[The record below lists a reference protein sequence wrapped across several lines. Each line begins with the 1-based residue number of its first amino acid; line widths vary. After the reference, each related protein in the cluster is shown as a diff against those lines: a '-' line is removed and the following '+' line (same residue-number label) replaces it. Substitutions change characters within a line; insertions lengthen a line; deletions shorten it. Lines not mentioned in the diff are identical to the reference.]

1 METVISN
8 IYKNKLLIKKNLGI
22 NNNVSLYEGIL
33 NNNNTTTKPVIIKII
48 PRTDIKNLKKILV
61 ENGFLKYLSKYVSSK
76 KFIALCHS
84 IKLTDDYLIIVQE
97 YPSGQTLRE
106 FIKEIM
112 SYSIDIAEYHR
123 LILIIIYK
131 ILLALNYIHM
141 KGVAHRNLNPDTIY
155 VNYNK
160 TTKEL
165 NIKLTD
171 FSVSCGQYV
180 GLNNELSNKYC
191 ETLELDINPP
201 EKFNLDSLVE
211 KIQKL
216 IDNQTRELTYLYLA
230 KKTDVWMLGILFW
243 QLLNYNTKSM
253 KMPLDVQF
261 PVNYKIDNTWHKFK
275 GTKSSKLIPKLFKI
289 VINMM
294 LSDIPFRA
302 KSSEILEHFIT
313 LHKYYDDYD
322 NNLQN

>member
-8 IYKNKLLIKKNLGI
+8 IYKNKLLIKKNLGV
-22 NNNVSLYEGIL
+22 NNNVSLYEGVL
-33 NNNNTTTKPVIIKII
+33 NNNNKEKSVMVKMI
-48 PRTDIKNLKKILV
+48 PRKHINNFKNTLI

-76 KFIALCHS
+76 QFISLCHS

-112 SYSIDIAEYHR
+112 TFSIDIKEYHR
-123 LILIIIYK
+123 LILIIMYK
-131 ILLALNYIHM
+131 TLLALNYIHM
-141 KGVAHRNLNPDTIY
+141 KGVAHRNLTPDTIY
-155 VNYNK
+155 VDYNK

-165 NIKLTD
+165 NVKLTD
-171 FSVSCGQYV
+171 FSVSCGKYIS
-180 GLNNELSNKYC
+180 LNNELVDKYC
-191 ETLELDINPP
+191 DVINLDINPP
-201 EKFNLDSLVE
+201 EKFNLDSLVQ

-216 IDNQTRELTYLYLA
+216 INNQTRELTYLYLA
-230 KKTDVWMLGILFW
+230 KKMDVWSLGILFW
-243 QLLNYNTKSM
+243 KLLNYNQKTM
-253 KMPLDVQF
+253 KMPLDLPF
-261 PVNYKIDNTWHKFK
+261 PVNYKTNNSWNKFK
-275 GTKSSKLIPKLFKI
+275 GTKSSPLIPKLFKV
-289 VINMM
+289 VIDMM

-302 KSSEILEHFIT
+302 KSSEVLEHFIT